1 MAKKTL
7 AKKTLGVN
15 PWTNIWVKP
24 RDTIKKIVKFN
35 PKYRFVILSFLYGL
49 PMLLH
54 MAQNL
59 DLGERFTTAG
69 IAVAAVVLATF
80 VGMLAITIASGL
92 VYWTGHWIG
101 GESTYFNVRAAVSWS
116 NVPNVVAIIVWFIMI
131 YNFRSQ
137 IFMDGFEE
145 MVMSTSASMMINVA
159 MLVQSVIA
167 IWSFIILVKSLGEV
181 QGFSAW
187 KGVLN
192 VLIPFF
198 MVGIAIYAIS
208 WLFWIGNG
216 MPGA

>member
-1 MAKKTL
+1 M

-15 PWTNIWVKP
+15 PWINIWVKP
-24 RDTIKKIVKFN
+24 RDTVKKIVKFN

-92 VYWTGHWIG
+92 VYWTGQWIG
-101 GESTYFNVRAAVSWS
+101 GKSTYLNVRAAVSWS

>member
-1 MAKKTL
+1 
-7 AKKTLGVN
+7 
-15 PWTNIWVKP
+15 
-24 RDTIKKIVKFN
+24 
-35 PKYRFVILSFLYGL
+35 
-49 PMLLH
+49 
-54 MAQNL
+54 
-59 DLGERFTTAG
+59 
-69 IAVAAVVLATF
+69 
-80 VGMLAITIASGL
+80 
-92 VYWTGHWIG
+92 
-101 GESTYFNVRAAVSWS
+101 
-116 NVPNVVAIIVWFIMI
+116 MI

-137 IFMDGFEE
+137 IFMDGFED

-198 MVGIAIYAIS
+198 MVGIAIYAIT
-208 WLFWIGNG
+208 WMFWIGNG